1 MFKRW
6 HEELMSDSTNYKY
19 NLGFI
24 VLQSGELSIS
34 QDVVCLPNPADSDGR
49 REGEY
54 PGSI

>member
-1 MFKRW
+1 MYKRW
-6 HEELMSDSTNYKY
+6 YEELMSDSTNYKY

-24 VLQSGELSIS
+24 VLQSGGLNIS
-34 QDVVCLPNPADSDGR
+34 RDVVCLPNQADSDGT

>member
-24 VLQSGELSIS
+24 VLQSGELNIS

-49 REGEY
+49 REGQY